1 MPYLGDY
8 LGHLLSEITIARMQA
23 DVEAVRIAELYAGHP
38 LLRTMPVPRFRL
50 PEVELDIPVVIN
62 QLEEPAGGSGGAGTP
77 SITDLR
83 KSFDEILT
91 ARLKEERLDLPAAV
105 RTKLKQSLDRT
116 TLALTKPPEI
126 EIDLSRVATEF
137 SKVTIKALSESIDPR
152 KLAELEEKL
161 RTTVQIE
168 FLKVRK
174 LPLRLDTRITSA
186 QIKEAGPSE
195 VITRLR
201 LKLVEESF
209 EWTTIETDGETQD
222 RLVIE

>member
-8 LGHLLSEITIARMQA
+8 LGHVLSEITIARMQA
-23 DVEAVRIAELYAGHP
+23 DVEAVRIAELYAEHP

-62 QLEEPAGGSGGAGTP
+62 ELEQPAGGSGGSGAP
-77 SITDLR
+77 SVTELR
-83 KSFDEILT
+83 KTFDAVFA
-91 ARLKEERLDLPAAV
+91 ARLKEERIELPAAV
-105 RTKLKQSLDRT
+105 RTKLKQTLDRT

-126 EIDLSRVATEF
+126 EMDMSRVATEF
-137 SKVTIKALSESIDPR
+137 SKVVIKMLAETIDPSKLSEF
-152 KLAELEEKL
+152 EEKL
-161 RTTVQIE
+161 KSTVQVE
-168 FLKVRK
+168 FLKFRK
-174 LPLRLDTRITSA
+174 PPLRLDTRITSA
-186 QIKEAGPSE
+186 QVKEAGPGE

-209 EWTTIETDGETQD
+209 EWTSIELDGEKHD